1 MELVNE
7 KKPVVNEKKSIK
19 SIKCNICNG
28 IGLVKTIK
36 LRTCLCINV
45 QRCYKCEKVNKDGLY
60 NECESCWGTGKI

>member
-1 MELVNE
+1 MELFIEKKPIVNE
-7 KKPVVNEKKSIK
+7 KK

-36 LRTCLCINV
+36 LRTCLCKNV
-45 QRCYKCEKVNKDGLY
+45 ERCYKCENFNKYGLY